1 MQYALASAGPWRL
14 LMTRPDTNAYGNAI
28 LNMAWSFLLARA
40 LHARLYVD
48 PLRPGSL
55 EALTG
60 LECDGV
66 RRVRRSV
73 VRSAMMRSVWRLAAA
88 VGGPRR
94 VVGTLNEFG
103 HGGRGSDQD
112 RAYFGLDF
120 RRLLAASGVPVRL
133 PEPLAGDV
141 TRAAAA
147 LGLTEDARLVT
158 LHVREAGH
166 AALRGVDDREKDTA
180 RNARVE
186 TYFDAIDWLVAKGYR
201 VVRVG
206 DPSMTPVRRAGVI
219 DLATLPQRS
228 LALEVWCVLRSAFLM
243 ASDSGPFNLSVLTGV
258 PCLGLNIT
266 HLIGAY
272 PLRRHDRS
280 LLKPV
285 VDRST
290 GRPVPLAEML
300 TPGHLKH
307 RWAPGRFRFDDNTPE
322 EIVEAV
328 AEMALLVEGPDTEPA
343 PAQVS
348 AQAMMRAFLDGD
360 YGRRKQ
366 KGGSFYL
373 GDGYFSA
380 GCAARALAA
389 GQP

>member
-1 MQYALASAGPWRL
+1 VQYGL
-14 LMTRPDTNAYGNAI
+14 LTSGRRSLLLTRPDTNAYGNAI

-40 LHARLYVD
+40 LDARLYVD
-48 PLRPGSL
+48 PLRRASL

-66 RRVRRSV
+66 RRLGTSV
-73 VRSAMMRSVWRLAAA
+73 LGSTMLRGACRIGAA
-88 VGGPRR
+88 VGGPLR
-94 VVGTLNEFG
+94 VVGTLDELG
-103 HGGRGSDQD
+103 PGGRGSDEE

-120 RRLLAASGVPVRL
+120 RRLLAPSGLPVRL
-133 PEPLAGDV
+133 PER
-141 TRAAAA
+141 RAADVARVAA
-147 LGLTEDARLVT
+147 ELGLTPDARLVT

-166 AALRGVDDREKDTA
+166 AAAQGVDDREKDTA

-186 TYFDAIDWLVAKGYR
+186 TYFQALDWLVARGYR
-201 VVRVG
+201 VVRIG
-206 DPSMTPVRRAGVI
+206 DPSMTPVRRAGIV

-228 LALEVWCVLRSAFLM
+228 LALELWCVLHSAFLM

-285 VDRST
+285 VDTAT
-290 GRPVPLAEML
+290 GHAMPLAEML
-300 TPGHLKH
+300 TPGHMKH
-307 RWAPGRFRFDDNTPE
+307 RWAPGRFRFDDNTPA
-322 EIVEAV
+322 EILEAV
-328 AEMALLVEGPDTEPA
+328 AEMTLLVEGPDAEPA

-373 GDGYFSA
+373 GDGYFIS
-380 GCAARALAA
+380 GCAARALT
-389 GQP
+389 